1 MGGRINTELL
11 PAYGHS
17 VMLIIGVTGGIGSGK
32 SAATDHF
39 LKLGIQI
46 VDADIAAR
54 TVVEVG
60 KPALI
65 EIKKRFGPEILL
77 EDGQLNR
84 ALLRK
89 IVFETPAQREW
100 LEQLTHPLIRNEII
114 HGLQS
119 ATSQYVILSSP
130 LLIESGQY
138 HLVKRTLVI
147 DVPVELQL
155 KRTCL
160 RDCNEATQVQ
170 AIIDTQIPRAKR
182 LVQADDIIVNDQDLT
197 HLHEQV
203 EKLHHEYL
211 EMSTL

>member
-1 MGGRINTELL
+1 
-11 PAYGHS
+11 
-17 VMLIIGVTGGIGSGK
+17 MLIIGVTGGIGSGK

-65 EIKKRFGPEILL
+65 EIKKRFGSEILL

-114 HGLQS
+114 DGLQS

-160 RDCNEATQVQ
+160 RDSNEATQVQ
-170 AIIDTQIPRAKR
+170 AIIDAQIPRAKR

-197 HLHEQV
+197 HLHKQV

-211 EMSTL
+211 KMSTL

>member
-1 MGGRINTELL
+1 
-11 PAYGHS
+11 
-17 VMLIIGVTGGIGSGK
+17 MLIIGVTGGIGSGK

-114 HGLQS
+114 DGLQS

-160 RDCNEATQVQ
+160 RDSNEATQVQ
-170 AIIDTQIPRAKR
+170 AIIDAQIPRAKR

>member
-1 MGGRINTELL
+1 
-11 PAYGHS
+11 
-17 VMLIIGVTGGIGSGK
+17 MLIIGVTGGIGSGK

-114 HGLQS
+114 DGLQS

-160 RDCNEATQVQ
+160 RDSNEATQVQ
-170 AIIDTQIPRAKR
+170 AIIDAQIPRAER
-182 LVQADDIIVNDQDLT
+182 LSKADDIIVNDQDLT
-197 HLHEQV
+197 YLNEQV
-203 EKLHHEYL
+203 EKLHQEYL
-211 EMSTL
+211 EMSKK

>member
-1 MGGRINTELL
+1 
-11 PAYGHS
+11 
-17 VMLIIGVTGGIGSGK
+17 MLIIGVTGGIGSGK

-114 HGLQS
+114 DGLQS

-160 RDCNEATQVQ
+160 RDSNEATQVQ
-170 AIIDTQIPRAKR
+170 AIIDAQIPRAKR

-197 HLHEQV
+197 HLHKQV

-211 EMSTL
+211 KMSTL

>member
-1 MGGRINTELL
+1 
-11 PAYGHS
+11 
-17 VMLIIGVTGGIGSGK
+17 MLIIGVTGGVGSGK

-60 KPALI
+60 KPALV

-114 HGLQS
+114 DGLQS

-160 RDCNEATQVQ
+160 RDSNEATQVQ
-170 AIIDTQIPRAKR
+170 AIIDAQIPRAKR

-197 HLHEQV
+197 HLHKQV

-211 EMSTL
+211 KMSTL